1 MKIPTFLITVVGYSI
16 APLVESLFLAV
27 GINPVNPPN
36 NGQLGNFRTLT
47 CRFEFLPDDV
57 INTRRKFMSTV
68 QQESTHLYAMYPPR
82 RLDARVRIRQK
93 SLPELLNTRQIHA
106 FK

>member
-47 CRFEFLPDDV
+47 YRFEFLPDDV

-68 QQESTHLYAMYPPR
+68 QQESTHLYAMYPHGDWMHVYVFDKKKPSGIVEC
-82 RLDARVRIRQK
+82 A
-93 SLPELLNTRQIHA
+93 PNTRL
-106 FK
+106 

>member
-1 MKIPTFLITVVGYSI
+1 MKNPTFLVTVVGYSI

-27 GINPVNPPN
+27 SINPVNPPN

-47 CRFEFLPDDV
+47 YRFEFLPDDV

-68 QQESTHLYAMYPPR
+68 QQESTHLYAMYPHGDWMHVYVFDKKKPSGIVEY
-82 RLDARVRIRQK
+82 A
-93 SLPELLNTRQIHA
+93 PNTRL
-106 FK
+106 

>member
-47 CRFEFLPDDV
+47 YRFEFFAG
-57 INTRRKFMSTV
+57 RRY
-68 QQESTHLYAMYPPR
+68 QYPPEIHVDR
-82 RLDARVRIRQK
+82 AAGEHASVCHVSAWRLDARVRIRQK

>member
-1 MKIPTFLITVVGYSI
+1 MKNPTFLITVVGYSI

-47 CRFEFLPDDV
+47 YRMATGYTCTYSTKKPSGIVEYAP
-57 INTRRKFMSTV
+57 NTR
-68 QQESTHLYAMYPPR
+68 L
-82 RLDARVRIRQK
+82 
-93 SLPELLNTRQIHA
+93 
-106 FK
+106 

>member
-1 MKIPTFLITVVGYSI
+1 MKNPTFLVTVVGYSI
-16 APLVESLFLAV
+16 APLVESIFFAV
-27 GINPVNPPN
+27 GVNPANPPN

-47 CRFEFLPDDV
+47 YRFEFLPEIHVDRAAGERASV
-57 INTRRKFMSTV
+57 CHVS
-68 QQESTHLYAMYPPR
+68 AW
-82 RLDARVRIRQK
+82 RLDARVRIQQK